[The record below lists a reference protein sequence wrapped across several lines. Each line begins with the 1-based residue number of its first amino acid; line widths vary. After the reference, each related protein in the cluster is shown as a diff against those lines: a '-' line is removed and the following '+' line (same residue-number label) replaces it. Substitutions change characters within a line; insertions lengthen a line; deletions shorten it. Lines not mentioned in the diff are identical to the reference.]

1 MLKYIEEFGKHVAIF
16 GFRNVKIK
24 DIEEFFKMARK
35 ERSSSVEIQFF
46 DAKFVA
52 TWQHLYFAALNALT
66 AFKNRENIS
75 ESLAMESL
83 LYASAQRQ
91 IRKAMNLLGIK
102 PSSSEIAVLIIGEKL
117 ESVSSALS
125 LFSKQVKAERDD
137 TILRLSEEKVAG
149 IQKVFVISDVE
160 LETVMKKDCL
170 EKTLTDLVIERMALL
185 ATQH

>member
-1 MLKYIEEFGKHVAIF
+1 MLKCIEGFGKYVSIAGF
-16 GFRNVKIK
+16 GNVEIK
-24 DIEEFFKMARK
+24 DIGEFLEKIRK
-35 ERSSSVEIQFF
+35 EEPSNVEIQFF

-75 ESLAMESL
+75 ESLAVESL

-91 IRKAMNLLGIK
+91 ILKAMKLLGIK

-125 LFSKQVKAERDD
+125 LVSKQVKAERDD
-137 TILRLSEEKVAG
+137 TILGLSEEKVAG
-149 IQKVFVISDVE
+149 IQKVFVISHVE
-160 LETVMKKDCL
+160 LETVMKKDGL
-170 EKTLTDLVIERMALL
+170 EKALTDLVIERMALL